1 MVLGMERRF
10 LPGTTVG
17 VVLLVALALAACGG
31 GNDDVLGL
39 GDRGLDRCSLITAEE
54 AEGWLGALV
63 EDPAPSDGFDGE
75 PDPITCSYR
84 GSDARV
90 LLQIRDGEPFF
101 AEEGSSARGETF
113 EGLGE
118 DAHVDND
125 SVRFLQNDWAVSVD
139 YIGGRMD
146 FQELV
151 EMAELISSR
160 LP

>member
-1 MVLGMERRF
+1 MERRF
-10 LPGTTVG
+10 SPGTTVG
-17 VVLLVALALAACGG
+17 VVLLLALALAACGG

-54 AEGWLGALV
+54 AEEWLGALV

-75 PDPITCSYR
+75 PDPVTCSYD
-84 GSDARV
+84 GSEARV
-90 LLQIRDGEPFF
+90 LVQIYDGEVFF
-101 AEEGSSARGETF
+101 ADEGSSARGETF

-118 DAHVDND
+118 DAHMDND
-125 SVRFLQNDWAVSVD
+125 SVKFLQNDWAVSVA
-139 YIGGRMD
+139 YISGRMETGD
-146 FQELV
+146 LV